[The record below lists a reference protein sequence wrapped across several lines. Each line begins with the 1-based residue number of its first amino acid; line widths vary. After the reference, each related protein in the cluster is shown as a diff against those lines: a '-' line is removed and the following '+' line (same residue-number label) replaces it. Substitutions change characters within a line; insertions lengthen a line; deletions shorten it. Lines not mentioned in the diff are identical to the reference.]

1 MRHTRVDRGRFAVT
15 IVLLALIACG
25 GSSSDEGPAAGSAP
39 VDTLPPPVIAQL
51 RSPYVPGDTAGTE
64 ALQGFVRLATVP
76 PVDTVVRPTVNTATC
91 GTEFVDRTL
100 QVVQG
105 DRVAGAV
112 VWLANPPAGKPL
124 SLSRRYEITID
135 RCQLRPRVITVLA
148 GGTVNI
154 RSTNRLLHR
163 IRLLDAR
170 TGDTYA
176 ELLHN
181 DQGQV
186 VPVQDPLGH
195 AGLIELRD
203 DEHAWT
209 RAWIAVFDH
218 PYYAVSGRDGTFRME
233 HVPPGRY
240 ALHTWHERFGV
251 TVDSIT
257 IVAGADTSFEV
268 NLGTPGVEPPVS
280 DSLP

>member
-1 MRHTRVDRGRFAVT
+1 MNRSFRT
-15 IVLLALIACG
+15 IHALGFLTLLVLAACG
-25 GSSSDEGPAAGSAP
+25 GSSSPEGADVASIAL
-39 VDTLPPPVIAQL
+39 DTLPPPIVAPL
-51 RSPYVPGDTAGTE
+51 PEPYVAGDTAGTE
-64 ALQGFVRLATVP
+64 ALQGYVRLATTP
-76 PVDTVVRPTVNTATC
+76 PLDTLVRPTVNAGIC
-91 GTEFVDRTL
+91 GSEFVDRTT

-105 DRVAGAV
+105 DRLAGAI

-124 SLSRRYEITID
+124 SLSRRYEVTIE
-135 RCQLRPRVITVLA
+135 RCQLHPRILAALA

-154 RSTNRLLHR
+154 RSTNRLVHR
-163 IRLLDAR
+163 IRLLNAR
-170 TGDTYA
+170 TGEIYSV
-176 ELLHN
+176 LLHN

-186 VPVQDPLGH
+186 VPVHDPLNE

-251 TVDSIT
+251 TMDSIT
-257 IVAGADTSFEV
+257 ISAGADTIFEV
-268 NLGTPGVEPPVS
+268 NIGTPGVEP
-280 DSLP
+280 DSREALP